1 MDPGP
6 PMVCAGQGPGG
17 LYLSLSDNEQKRYS
31 ELFSL
36 CQVEG
41 SLRLAADSSKVAEL
55 FMASKLPAETL
66 HQITELCGA
75 KHVGF
80 FGPAQFFIALKLIAA
95 AQAGLAV
102 RMESIKCELPLA
114 CFLSLKSD
122 NLKYCIQSASID
134 AHQAKHSA
142 NEKGSL
148 HPFGEG
154 ESKSEAKIC
163 VTSPKKSPL
172 STSPEYA
179 CGKKQNSPEQHSG
192 AAYETRQPAL
202 LQQDGHL
209 PLNYGNQPAPLQT
222 SISRQ
227 SLSLERESQDCS
239 ESYSEDPWRIT
250 QEQRDYYTNQ
260 FKSLQSDLNS
270 FISGSIARNFFTKS
284 KLPISELSHIWDLSD
299 VDCDGAL
306 TLAEFF
312 AAFHL
317 IVARKNGYDLPDTLP
332 KTLLS
337 EIVKP
342 TPVNPGTDGVH
353 EGYRGT
359 NTACSARKEL
369 ETVCEDPANSEPLI
383 LFDVET
389 SNNKPKTTTEVP
401 TSQNALKENL
411 VKDSEALKENSKIHL
426 GPIETK
432 KFQSFKTVVHQE
444 QYTHK
449 TRPRSR
455 SYSSTSIE
463 ETMKKVEEPPTPPPR
478 PQKTHSRASSLDL
491 SRIIQHHSPA
501 PRAGWIPPPPA
512 LPPRPCVSQVVSQLS
527 YSNNNTEQKMQ
538 IHQTTFADFKSQE
551 QNERAVEI
559 KLQTNKML
567 PQTEES
573 SPDKKEILLNH
584 PPTKPLRRKFH
595 PESQVLENHDL
606 SSASS
611 VTSSAASL
619 KSHPAVQKLPSK
631 QKKAIQTAIRKN
643 KEANAVLAR
652 LNSELQQQLKE
663 VHQERIAL
671 ETQLEQLRPL
681 SVL

>member
-6 PMVCAGQGPGG
+6 PVVSAGQGAAG
-17 LYLSLSDNEQKRYS
+17 LHLPLSDNEQKRYS

-41 SLRLAADSSKVAEL
+41 SSRLAADSSKVAEL
-55 FMASKLPAETL
+55 FMASQLPAETL

-102 RMESIKCELPLA
+102 CTESIKCELPLA
-114 CFLSLKSD
+114 CFLPMKFD
-122 NLKYCIQSASID
+122 NVKYGIQSMGVDAPLSKHTAS
-134 AHQAKHSA
+134 
-142 NEKGSL
+142 EKGPLHSL
-148 HPFGEG
+148 GEG
-154 ESKSEAKIC
+154 ETKSEAKIC
-163 VTSPKKSPL
+163 VTSPQKSAF
-172 STSPEYA
+172 STSPEYVQ
-179 CGKKQNSPEQHSG
+179 GKKQSSPEQHSG
-192 AAYETRQPAL
+192 AAVYETRQPAL

-209 PLNYGNQPAPLQT
+209 PLNYGNQPATLQS
-222 SISRQ
+222 SISR
-227 SLSLERESQDCS
+227 SLSVEKESQDSS

-250 QEQRDYYTNQ
+250 EEQREYYTNQ
-260 FKSLQSDLNS
+260 FRSLQPDLNS
-270 FISGSIARNFFTKS
+270 FISGPVARSFFTKS
-284 KLPISELSHIWDLSD
+284 KLSIPELSHIWDLSD

-306 TLAEFF
+306 TLEEFF

-317 IVARKNGYDLPDTLP
+317 IVAKKNGYDLPNTLP

-337 EIVKP
+337 EILKP
-342 TPVNPGTDGVH
+342 TPVNPSTDGVY
-353 EGYRGT
+353 EAYRGT
-359 NTACSARKEL
+359 NTVCSARKEL
-369 ETVCEDPANSEPLI
+369 ETVCEDPANSELLI

-389 SNNKPKTTTEVP
+389 SNNKPKPTTEVP
-401 TSQNALKENL
+401 TGQNALKKNT
-411 VKDSEALKENSKIHL
+411 VNDSEALKENTINYL
-426 GPIETK
+426 GPSETK

-444 QYTHK
+444 PHTHK

-512 LPPRPCVSQVVSQLS
+512 LPPRPCVSQLS
-527 YSNNNTEQKMQ
+527 YPSTNADQKIQ
-538 IHQTTFADFKSQE
+538 IQQLTFADFKSQE
-551 QNERAVEI
+551 QNERGVEI
-559 KLQTNKML
+559 ELQTNKML

-573 SPDKKEILLNH
+573 SPAKKEMLLNQ

-611 VTSSAASL
+611 VTSSATSL
-619 KSHPAVQKLPSK
+619 KSHPAVQKQPSK

-681 SVL
+681 TVL

>member
-1 MDPGP
+1 MEPGP
-6 PMVCAGQGPGG
+6 PVVSAGQAAGG
-17 LYLSLSDNEQKRYS
+17 LYLPLSDNEQKCYS

-41 SLRLAADSSKVAEL
+41 SSRLAADSSKVAEL
-55 FMASKLPAETL
+55 FMASQLPAETL
-66 HQITELCGA
+66 HQITDLCGA

-114 CFLSLKSD
+114 CFLSMKFD
-122 NLKYCIQSASID
+122 NFKYGIQSVSTD
-134 AHQAKHSA
+134 AQLLKHSA
-142 NEKGSL
+142 SERGSN
-148 HPFGEG
+148 HSHGEG
-154 ESKSEAKIC
+154 ETKSEAKTF
-163 VTSPKKSPL
+163 VTSPQKSPF
-172 STSPEYA
+172 STSLEYA
-179 CGKKQNSPEQHSG
+179 RGKKQNSPEHHSG

-209 PLNYGNQPAPLQT
+209 PVNYGKQPAPLQS
-222 SISRQ
+222 SISR
-227 SLSLERESQDCS
+227 SLSVERESQDTS

-250 QEQRDYYTNQ
+250 EEQREYYTNQ
-260 FKSLQSDLNS
+260 FKTLQADLNS
-270 FISGSIARNFFTKS
+270 FISGSVARNFFTIS
-284 KLPISELSHIWDLSD
+284 KLPIPELSHIWDLSD

-337 EIVKP
+337 EILKP
-342 TPVNPGTDGVH
+342 TPIRPATDGVY
-353 EGYRGT
+353 EAYRET
-359 NTACSARKEL
+359 NTVCSARKEL

-383 LFDVET
+383 LFDVEIR
-389 SNNKPKTTTEVP
+389 NGKPKPTTEAP
-401 TSQNALKENL
+401 PGQNALKESTVN
-411 VKDSEALKENSKIHL
+411 DSGALKENTIIHL
-426 GPIETK
+426 EPTEK
-432 KFQSFKTVVHQE
+432 NKFQSFKTAVHQDP
-444 QYTHK
+444 YTHK

-501 PRAGWIPPPPA
+501 PRAGWIQPPPA
-512 LPPRPCVSQVVSQLS
+512 LPPRPYVSQFS
-527 YSNNNTEQKMQ
+527 YPITDQMPLQQPS
-538 IHQTTFADFKSQE
+538 FADFKSKE
-551 QNERAVEI
+551 QNERGVEI
-559 KLQTNKML
+559 ELQTNKML

-573 SPDKKEILLNH
+573 SPAKKEMLLNQ

-619 KSHPAVQKLPSK
+619 KSHTAAQKQPSK

-663 VHQERIAL
+663 VHQERITL

-681 SVL
+681 TVL

>member
-6 PMVCAGQGPGG
+6 QVVSAGQAAGG
-17 LYLSLSDNEQKRYS
+17 LYLPLSDSEQKCYS

-41 SLRLAADSSKVAEL
+41 SSRLAADSSKVAEL
-55 FMASKLPAETL
+55 FMASQLPAETL

-95 AQAGLAV
+95 AQTGLMV
-102 RMESIKCELPLA
+102 SMENIKCELPLA
-114 CFLSLKSD
+114 CFLPIKFD
-122 NLKYCIQSASID
+122 NLKYGNQSVSTD
-134 AHQAKHSA
+134 AQLSKHTVG
-142 NEKGSL
+142 EKGSL
-148 HPFGEG
+148 HSFGEG
-154 ESKSEAKIC
+154 EKKSEAKTF
-163 VTSPKKSPL
+163 VTSPQKSPF
-172 STSPEYA
+172 STSPEYVH
-179 CGKKQNSPEQHSG
+179 GKRQSSPEHHSG

-209 PLNYGNQPAPLQT
+209 PLNYGNQPAPLQS

-227 SLSLERESQDCS
+227 SLSVERESQDGS
-239 ESYSEDPWRIT
+239 ECYSEDPWRIT
-250 QEQRDYYTNQ
+250 EEQREYYTNQ
-260 FKSLQSDLNS
+260 FKSLQPDLNS
-270 FISGSIARNFFTKS
+270 FISGSVARSFFTKS
-284 KLPISELSHIWDLSD
+284 KLPIPELSHIWDLSD

-306 TLAEFF
+306 TLEEFF

-337 EIVKP
+337 EILKP
-342 TPVNPGTDGVH
+342 TPVKPSTDGVY
-353 EGYRGT
+353 EAYRGT
-359 NTACSARKEL
+359 NTVCSARKEL
-369 ETVCEDPANSEPLI
+369 ETVSEDPANAEPLI

-389 SNNKPKTTTEVP
+389 RNNETKTTTEVP
-401 TSQNALKENL
+401 SGQNALKENT
-411 VKDSEALKENSKIHL
+411 VNDSEALKENTVNRL

-432 KFQSFKTVVHQE
+432 KFHSFKTAVYQE
-444 QYTHK
+444 PHIHK

-512 LPPRPCVSQVVSQLS
+512 LPPRPCVSQLS
-527 YSNNNTEQKMQ
+527 YPSTNTDQKIQ
-538 IHQTTFADFKSQE
+538 IQQLTFADFKSQE
-551 QNERAVEI
+551 QNERGVEI
-559 KLQTNKML
+559 ELQTNKML

-573 SPDKKEILLNH
+573 SPAKKEILLNQ

-606 SSASS
+606 SSTSS

-619 KSHPAVQKLPSK
+619 KSHPAVQKQPSK

-663 VHQERIAL
+663 VHQERITL

-681 SVL
+681 TVL

>member
-6 PMVCAGQGPGG
+6 PVVSAGQAAGG
-17 LYLSLSDNEQKRYS
+17 LYLPLSDNEQKRYS

-41 SLRLAADSSKVAEL
+41 SSLLAADSSKVAEL

-134 AHQAKHSA
+134 THQSKHSA
-142 NEKGSL
+142 
-148 HPFGEG
+148 FGEG
-154 ESKSEAKIC
+154 EPKSEAKTC

-179 CGKKQNSPEQHSG
+179 YGKKQNSPEQHSR

-222 SISRQ
+222 SISR
-227 SLSLERESQDCS
+227 SLSVERESQDCS

-270 FISGSIARNFFTKS
+270 FISGSVARNFFTKS

-337 EIVKP
+337 EIVNP
-342 TPVNPGTDGVH
+342 TPVNPGTDGVY

-389 SNNKPKTTTEVP
+389 SNNEPKTTTEVP

-411 VKDSEALKENSKIHL
+411 VKDLEALKENPKINL
-426 GPIETK
+426 GPTETK
-432 KFQSFKTVVHQE
+432 KFQSFKTVIHQE
-444 QYTHK
+444 QYTYK

-455 SYSSTSIE
+455 SYSSTSLE

-501 PRAGWIPPPPA
+501 PRTGWIPPPPA
-512 LPPRPCVSQVVSQLS
+512 LPPRPCVSQ
-527 YSNNNTEQKMQ
+527 
-538 IHQTTFADFKSQE
+538 
-551 QNERAVEI
+551 NERAVEI
-559 KLQTNKML
+559 ELQTNKML

-573 SPDKKEILLNH
+573 SPAKKEILLNH

-619 KSHPAVQKLPSK
+619 KSHPAVQKQPSK

>member
-6 PMVCAGQGPGG
+6 PVVSAGQAAGG
-17 LYLSLSDNEQKRYS
+17 LYLPLSDNEQKRYS

-41 SLRLAADSSKVAEL
+41 SSLLAADSSKVAEL

-134 AHQAKHSA
+134 THQSKHSA
-142 NEKGSL
+142 
-148 HPFGEG
+148 FGEG
-154 ESKSEAKIC
+154 EPKSEAKTC

-179 CGKKQNSPEQHSG
+179 YGKKQNSPEQHSR

-227 SLSLERESQDCS
+227 SLSVERESQDCS

-270 FISGSIARNFFTKS
+270 FISGSVARNFFTKS

-337 EIVKP
+337 EIVNP
-342 TPVNPGTDGVH
+342 TPVNPGTDGVY

-389 SNNKPKTTTEVP
+389 SNNEPKTTTEVP

-411 VKDSEALKENSKIHL
+411 VKDLEALKENPKINL
-426 GPIETK
+426 GPTETK
-432 KFQSFKTVVHQE
+432 KFQSFKTVIHQE
-444 QYTHK
+444 QYTYK

-455 SYSSTSIE
+455 SYSSTSLE

-501 PRAGWIPPPPA
+501 PRTGWIPPPPA
-512 LPPRPCVSQVVSQLS
+512 LPPRPCVSQVVSQ
-527 YSNNNTEQKMQ
+527 
-538 IHQTTFADFKSQE
+538 
-551 QNERAVEI
+551 NERAVEI
-559 KLQTNKML
+559 ELQTNKML

-573 SPDKKEILLNH
+573 SPAKKEILLNH

-619 KSHPAVQKLPSK
+619 KSHPAVQKQPSK